1 MKKGKIM
8 LAALG
13 LTLAM
18 SSTALAAW
26 NTGSGT
32 DSGRWWY
39 DLGGGQYYAG
49 EAGQPRWIPKATGA
63 FETRELHV
71 NNQGADIY
79 GVAYIPEGAGE
90 RLPLIIMSH
99 GLGGTADSMQA
110 YAEAMAREG
119 YAAYCYDFRGGGERS
134 RSDGATTDMSPL
146 TPMSQYPLY
155 LCTDTQCTTKSTIPT

>member
-49 EAGQPRWIPKATGA
+49 EAGQ
-63 FETRELHV
+63 TR
-71 NNQGADIY
+71 
-79 GVAYIPEGAGE
+79 
-90 RLPLIIMSH
+90 
-99 GLGGTADSMQA
+99 
-110 YAEAMAREG
+110 
-119 YAAYCYDFRGGGERS
+119 
-134 RSDGATTDMSPL
+134 
-146 TPMSQYPLY
+146 
-155 LCTDTQCTTKSTIPT
+155 